1 MLRNTLD
8 EIQKSYKNKNNI
20 VTEGFFDNIKKFFR
34 LSTSQE
40 KELKKNK
47 KVQNIIKDLNND
59 VKDLNKDV
67 VEFEKLMTDAFKDLG
82 IDRKVD
88 IPKYKLKD
96 FI

>member
-1 MLRNTLD
+1 MEKRMSKK
-8 EIQKSYKNKNNI
+8 KSYMNKNNLL
-20 VTEGFFDNIKKFFR
+20 TEGFFDKIKKFFR

-47 KVQNIIKDLNND
+47 KVQNIVKILNND

>member
-1 MLRNTLD
+1 MEKEMSNK
-8 EIQKSYKNKNNI
+8 KSYMDKNNLI
-20 VTEGFFDNIKKFFR
+20 TEGFFNKITKMFG

-40 KELKKNK
+40 KQLKKNK

-59 VKDLNKDV
+59 VA
-67 VEFEKLMTDAFKDLG
+67 EFEKLASEAFEELG

-88 IPKYKLKD
+88 ITRYKLKD